1 MRGDGSTASAGRERM
16 SAGKVLVVDDELE
29 VRLVLGDFL
38 ASRGYEVTQ
47 AQSGAEALGL
57 LDRIRPDVV
66 LLDVFMPG
74 IDGMETLRRIVA
86 AHPSLPVIM
95 VTGNVDV
102 EVTSKALEMGAA
114 DYVPKPFDLQYLE
127 QAVSIQV
134 DAARD
139 R

>member
-1 MRGDGSTASAGRERM
+1 MRAGR
-16 SAGKVLVVDDELE
+16 VLVVDDEQD

-38 ASRGYEVTQ
+38 ASRGYDVTQ
-47 AQSGAEALGL
+47 AQRGAEALTL
-57 LDRIRPDVV
+57 LERMRPDVV

-74 IDGMETLRRIVA
+74 MDGMETLRRIVA

-114 DYVPKPFDLQYLE
+114 GYVPKPFDLRYLE

-134 DAARD
+134 DAVRD

>member
-1 MRGDGSTASAGRERM
+1 M

-29 VRLVLGDFL
+29 VRLVLADFL

-47 AQSGAEALGL
+47 AQSGAEALRL
-57 LDRIRPDVV
+57 LDRTQPDVV

-102 EVTSKALEMGAA
+102 EVTRKALEMGAA

>member
-1 MRGDGSTASAGRERM
+1 MRAGR
-16 SAGKVLVVDDELE
+16 VLVVDDEQD

-38 ASRGYEVTQ
+38 ASRGYDVTQ
-47 AQSGAEALGL
+47 AQSGAEALTL
-57 LDRIRPDVV
+57 LERIQPDVV
-66 LLDVFMPG
+66 LLDVSMPG
-74 IDGMETLRRIVA
+74 MDGMETLRRIVA

-95 VTGNVDV
+95 VTANVDV

-114 DYVPKPFDLQYLE
+114 DYVPKPFDLRYLE

-134 DAARD
+134 DAVRD